1 MVLGKFPFFPP
12 HPVPIATFLSREL
25 FFLSHLFQNSFSK
38 FDDFEDFERVEKL
51 IFAPRIDHVNRV
63 TILID
68 INRKSIGE
76 SSNGGGGG
84 SKTFQVGVAV
94 SPLIRILDERNRK
107 QTKAGSAVEGP
118 PPFLLLDASS
128 TPFQVATSLSSGSSE
143 EERAP
148 VEALEERASYQSL
161 SPPSEEP
168 LPPLAPIRSA
178 LDPPR
183 PPLDPSFPLAPS
195 ATRLSTPPSHPSRA
209 IMKDINY
216 NFISNYR

>member
-1 MVLGKFPFFPP
+1 MVVLGKFPFFPP
-12 HPVPIATFLSREL
+12 RPVPIATFLSREL
-25 FFLSHLFQNSFSK
+25 FLLSHLFQNSFSK
-38 FDDFEDFERVEKL
+38 FDDFEDFERIEKL
-51 IFAPRIDHVNRV
+51 IFASIESRHDFNRYQSKKHWRIVQR
-63 TILID
+63 
-68 INRKSIGE
+68 
-76 SSNGGGGG
+76 GGGG
-84 SKTFQVGVAV
+84 SKTFQVGAAV
-94 SPLIRILDERNRK
+94 SSLIRILDERNRK

>member
-1 MVLGKFPFFPP
+1 MLGKFPFFPP
-12 HPVPIATFLSREL
+12 HPITTFLSREL
-25 FFLSHLFQNSFSK
+25 FLLSRLFQNSFSK

-51 IFAPRIDHVNRV
+51 IFAPRIDHV
-63 TILID
+63 TILTD

-76 SSNGGGGG
+76 SSNGGRGG
-84 SKTFQVGVAV
+84 SKTFQVGAAV
-94 SPLIRILDERNRK
+94 SSLIRILDERNRK
-107 QTKAGSAVEGP
+107 QTNAGSAVEGP

>member
-1 MVLGKFPFFPP
+1 MVVLGKFPFFPP
-12 HPVPIATFLSREL
+12 HPITTFLSRE
-25 FFLSHLFQNSFSK
+25 FFLLSHLFQNSFSK

-51 IFAPRIDHVNRV
+51 IFASIESRHDFNRYQSKKHWRIVQR
-63 TILID
+63 
-68 INRKSIGE
+68 RR
-76 SSNGGGGG
+76 G
-84 SKTFQVGVAV
+84 SKTFQVGAAV
-94 SPLIRILDERNRK
+94 SSLIRILDERNRK
-107 QTKAGSAVEGP
+107 QTKAGSAVEGS

>member
-25 FFLSHLFQNSFSK
+25 FLLSHLFQNSFSK

-63 TILID
+63 TILTD

-76 SSNGGGGG
+76 SSNGGEGG

-94 SPLIRILDERNRK
+94 SSLIRILDERNRK

-128 TPFQVATSLSSGSSE
+128 TPS
-143 EERAP
+143 RWP
-148 VEALEERASYQSL
+148 RL
-161 SPPSEEP
+161 SPPARARRREPRWKLWKSALRINLSLLLPKNPFLP
-168 LPPLAPIRSA
+168 LPR
-178 LDPPR
+178 
-183 PPLDPSFPLAPS
+183 FG
-195 ATRLSTPPSHPSRA
+195 RLSTPLDLPSTPPFRSLQARLGSRLLPPTRA
-209 IMKDINY
+209 AL
-216 NFISNYR
+216 